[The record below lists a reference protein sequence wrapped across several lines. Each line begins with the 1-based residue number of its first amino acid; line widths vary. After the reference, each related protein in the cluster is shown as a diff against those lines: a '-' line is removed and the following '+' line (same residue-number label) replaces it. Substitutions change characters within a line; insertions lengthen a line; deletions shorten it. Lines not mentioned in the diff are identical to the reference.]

1 MCRSLRDR
9 SHVLLPL
16 VIAALLLPGRSEA
29 QAVPDQISPAG
40 PTTYLLSVSVNGWP
54 LQLIAR
60 FVEDGSRLRLPADEF
75 DGLGFVV
82 DEALV
87 TMIGDGRWI
96 YLDEVPGL
104 TWTIDQREQAIDLTA
119 PFELLKVNRIEIS
132 PPQPKVDAR
141 ADWGAMLAW
150 DTYGQ
155 WAFRDDDPLF
165 SRQLA
170 TTLDMRIFSP
180 WAVVGSTA
188 TVIVGEDIEPR
199 ATRLETVADFDNPEK
214 SWRVRLGDSYT
225 GGPVWVRPVRFGGA
239 QWTRDFGLRPDIIT
253 TPIASIGQDV
263 EVPST
268 IDVFVNGVQRY
279 SKAVGPGRVLLDDL
293 PVTTGTNAISA
304 VITDTSG
311 RRIEVFLPFY
321 ATTGRLAKGVSDFS
335 FEAGFPREDFG
346 IASNHYGPG
355 FASGSVSYGLTDQL
369 TVRGYLTGTDGYRGL
384 GAGATVGVGNLAEID
399 GAVLYS
405 RRGERSGW
413 AFYTGLS
420 RSSHLLTLSAI

>member
-132 PPQPKVDAR
+132 PPQPKA
-141 ADWGAMLAW
+141 
-150 DTYGQ
+150 
-155 WAFRDDDPLF
+155 PC
-165 SRQLA
+165 A
-170 TTLDMRIFSP
+170 TP
-180 WAVVGSTA
+180 GSTMSPSSA
-188 TVIVGEDIEPR
+188 PR
-199 ATRLETVADFDNPEK
+199 LTPAHP
-214 SWRVRLGDSYT
+214 
-225 GGPVWVRPVRFGGA
+225 
-239 QWTRDFGLRPDIIT
+239 RPDPMT
-253 TPIASIGQDV
+253 R
-263 EVPST
+263 
-268 IDVFVNGVQRY
+268 F
-279 SKAVGPGRVLLDDL
+279 
-293 PVTTGTNAISA
+293 
-304 VITDTSG
+304 
-311 RRIEVFLPFY
+311 
-321 ATTGRLAKGVSDFS
+321 
-335 FEAGFPREDFG
+335 
-346 IASNHYGPG
+346 
-355 FASGSVSYGLTDQL
+355 
-369 TVRGYLTGTDGYRGL
+369 
-384 GAGATVGVGNLAEID
+384 
-399 GAVLYS
+399 
-405 RRGERSGW
+405 
-413 AFYTGLS
+413 
-420 RSSHLLTLSAI
+420 